1 MDTSPARHPL
11 RGPLIAL
18 AATVL
23 IACFTLYLVFQRRLE
38 LAEETAR
45 DTWYPAPWGA
55 AAAVPAG
62 AGFELWTDGRSWRAG
77 ARLGERLVYGG
88 DRGLLASRDG
98 GAGWQSVSVLDGLP
112 VGRVTAMAELSGR
125 LYLGLGGGLARWDGR
140 TVERFNLPI
149 LSADWVT
156 ALAPG
161 RTGRLWCATRRG
173 QLLEL
178 EAGRFRAVALPGLR
192 GDGVAAVVMSRR
204 GPVLGTFRHG
214 LYRLDDGRLIRP
226 GGALPP
232 LQSVAGLE
240 ALPDASLLA
249 ATDAGLAVL
258 SPAGD
263 FIEMLFPGRP
273 VSFAGHRAGQVIC
286 ACIEDQVYAAAWSD
300 WSAGRRRFTPI
311 GAPGLVRSAVAG
323 PVEIDLLTDRGIFRW
338 TPGTTD
344 CRPVEVPAGELASPS
359 VMALAA
365 GGGSVWLGYFDGGIE
380 ARDGAGRRRE
390 GIETPALNT
399 INHLAW
405 DGARL
410 WAGTAQGVWT
420 VGAAGTQPAGAAE
433 SPLRSAYINQVI
445 PAGGATWVC
454 HGQGLSVLSGGS
466 EALFYALHGLPSNK
480 VYCAVQ
486 REGRL
491 YVGTLGGLAVMVG
504 ERVAA
509 VHQADNSPLRVNWI
523 TALQACAQ
531 GVVVGTYGGGIQ
543 LLAPD
548 GTWREFRGAGRQ
560 LNVNPNALCAAG
572 SWILAGTL
580 EEGLWRLDP
589 ARLQAERLDL
599 PLPSRSVQAV
609 LIDGA
614 TLYVATDNGVL
625 RVPLSAEFLKPE
637 HAS

>member
-1 MDTSPARHPL
+1 METTPARHPF

-18 AATVL
+18 AVTVL
-23 IACFTLYLVFQRRLE
+23 VACFTLYLVFQRRLE
-38 LAEETAR
+38 LAEESAR
-45 DTWYPAPWGA
+45 EAWYSSPWA
-55 AAAVPAG
+55 AAAAAPPG
-62 AGFELWTDGRSWRAG
+62 AGYELWTDGRSWRAG
-77 ARLGERLVYGG
+77 ARFGGRLVYGG
-88 DRGLLASRDG
+88 DRGLLASRG
-98 GAGWQSVSVLDGLP
+98 GDAGWQSVGVLDGLP
-112 VGRVTAMAELSGR
+112 VGRVTAMAELGGR

-140 TVERFNLPI
+140 TVERFNLPV

-161 RTGRLWCATRRG
+161 QPGRLLCTTRRG

-178 EAGRFRAVALPGLR
+178 ESGRFRAVALPGLR
-192 GDGVAAVVMSRR
+192 SDGLAAAAMSRR

-214 LYRLDDGRLIRP
+214 LYRLDGGRLVRP

-249 ATDAGLAVL
+249 ATDAGLVVL

-273 VSFAGHRAGQVIC
+273 VSFAGLRAGQVVC

-300 WSAGRRRFTPI
+300 WSAGRRRFTPV
-311 GAPGLVRSAVAG
+311 GAPGLVRGAVEG
-323 PVEIDLLTDRGIFRW
+323 PSGIDLLTDRGIFRW
-338 TPGTTD
+338 APGTTG
-344 CRPVEVPAGELASPS
+344 CRLVELPAGELAGPS

-380 ARDGAGRRRE
+380 ARDGAGLRRN
-390 GIETPALNT
+390 GVETPALNT

-405 DGARL
+405 DGMRL
-410 WAGTAQGVWT
+410 WAGTAQGLWT
-420 VGAAGTQPAGAAE
+420 VNAEGARPSGGAE
-433 SPLRSAYINQVI
+433 SPLRSAYVNQVI
-445 PAGGATWVC
+445 PSGGGTWVC
-454 HGQGLSVLSGGS
+454 HGQGLSRLRGGS
-466 EALFYALHGLPSNK
+466 EELYYALHGLPSNK
-480 VYCAVQ
+480 VYCAAQ
-486 REGRL
+486 REDRL
-491 YVGTLGGLAVMVG
+491 YVGTLGGLAIMVG
-504 ERVAA
+504 ERVAT

-523 TALQACAQ
+523 TALLPCAQ

-548 GTWREFRGAGRQ
+548 GTWREFRDAGRQ
-560 LNVNPNALCAAG
+560 LNVNPNALCAVG

-589 ARLQAERLDL
+589 ARLRAARLNL

-609 LIDGA
+609 LADGA

-625 RVPLSAEFLKPE
+625 RVPLTAEFLKPE
-637 HAS
+637 QAS